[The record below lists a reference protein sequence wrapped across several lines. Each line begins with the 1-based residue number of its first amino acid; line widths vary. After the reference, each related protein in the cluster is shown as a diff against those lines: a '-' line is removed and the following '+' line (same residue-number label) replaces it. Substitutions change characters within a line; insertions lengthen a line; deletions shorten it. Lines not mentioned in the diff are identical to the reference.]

1 MSETLVIVGAGSAG
15 CVVASRASENTDK
28 RVVLVEAGPDYPP
41 DDLPRDLRDGGRNS
55 FVEHDWG
62 YEHHPNDEHWR
73 LPLPRGRVV
82 GGSSAVNTCIAL
94 RGQPEDYDEW
104 ADRGLPEWTW
114 EKCLPAFRRIEADL
128 DFGDADWHGDSGPLP
143 IRRPPPDEWTVWQE
157 AFVAACERLGHE
169 WCPDSNRP
177 GSSGVG
183 PHAMNKVDGRRISAA
198 EAWLTPEV
206 RRRENLKIR
215 SETLA
220 RRVLLD
226 GERAVGIEVEP
237 THDPGGAVETI
248 PGDEIVLCAGAVD
261 TPGLL
266 LRSGLGPAADLE
278 RMGIEP
284 RVEDPN
290 VAARLLDHPGA
301 AIFLLPRLFSGTSR
315 YDDLIQ
321 TCCRFSSGTAG
332 LPNDVLMQPGSA
344 VPIPRISLP
353 LVSVMIA
360 LGKPVGS
367 GRIWW
372 ESADPRAEPVVESH
386 LLEDERDRRSM
397 CDALE
402 HAYRLTQTA
411 EGQEV
416 AQVLWPPY
424 WELEDR
430 DTLEDRVMTV
440 CDSGY
445 HPCGT
450 VPMGGP
456 DDPRAV
462 CDGRGRVR
470 RVPGLRV
477 ADASLFPT
485 IPSANI
491 NLTVLMVAERIGR
504 WLRSC

>member
-1 MSETLVIVGAGSAG
+1 MSETLVIVGGGSAG
-15 CVVASRASENTDK
+15 CVVASRASENSER
-28 RVVLVEAGPDYPP
+28 RVILVEAGPDYPA
-41 DDLPRDLRDGGRNS
+41 DDLPEDLRRGGRNS
-55 FVEHDWG
+55 LVHNDWG
-62 YEHHPNDEHWR
+62 YKHHPNAEHWR

-104 ADRGLPEWTW
+104 ADRGLEDWSW
-114 EKCLPAFRRIEADL
+114 EDCLPAFRRLESDL
-128 DFGDADWHGDSGPLP
+128 DFGDADVHGDAGPLP
-143 IRRPPPDEWTVWQE
+143 IRRHPRDEWTTWQR
-157 AFVAACERLGHE
+157 AFVAACEGLGHDRCE
-169 WCPDSNRP
+169 DTNHP
-177 GSSGVG
+177 GASGVG

-198 EAWLTPEV
+198 EAWLTPDV
-206 RRRENLKIR
+206 RGRDNLEIH

-220 RRVLLD
+220 RRVVLE
-226 GERAVGIEVEP
+226 GRRAVGIEVEP
-237 THDPGGAVETI
+237 SEPTGGDVETI
-248 PGDEIVLCAGAVD
+248 RGDEIVLTAGAID

-266 LRSGLGPAADLE
+266 LRSGIGPPADLE
-278 RMGIEP
+278 RMGVEP
-284 RVEDPN
+284 RVEHPRLG
-290 VAARLLDHPGA
+290 ARLLDHPGA
-301 AIFLLPRLFSGTSR
+301 AIFLLPRLASGTSR
-315 YDDLIQ
+315 HDDLIQ

-332 LPNDVLMQPGSA
+332 LPNDVLMQPGSS
-344 VPIPRISLP
+344 VPVPYISLP

-360 LGKPVGS
+360 LGKPAGA

-372 ESADPRAEPVVESH
+372 ESADPREKPIIESQ
-386 LLEDERDRRSM
+386 LLEDDADRAAM

-402 HAYRLTQTA
+402 HAYRVTQTPEA
-411 EGQEV
+411 QEI

-424 WELEDR
+424 WEIEDR
-430 DTLEDRVMTV
+430 DTLEERVMTI

-450 VPMGGP
+450 VPMGGA

-470 RVPGLRV
+470 RTRGLRV

-491 NLTVLMVAERIGR
+491 HLTVLMVAERIGS
-504 WLRSC
+504 WLAS